1 MIALS
6 RLEVKLRLDYRTRVQ
21 RLYSMFPAGAPGAA
35 LLLLRV
41 TAAIVFALLV
51 WNSEAVGPA
60 RFRFS
65 VCVLAAALIC
75 LGLFTPICSVIFGL
89 IEGITMSAEWRTQSK
104 LVVLWLPVSL
114 CIALLGPG
122 AFSLD
127 ARLFGRKRIRP
138 SAED

>member
-1 MIALS
+1 
-6 RLEVKLRLDYRTRVQ
+6 
-21 RLYSMFPAGAPGAA
+21 MFSAGAPGAA

-41 TAAIVFALLV
+41 TAAIVFALLI
-51 WNSEAVGPA
+51 WNYQALGPA
-60 RFRFS
+60 RFRLS
-65 VCVLAAALIC
+65 ICVVPSALMC
-75 LGLFTPICSVIFGL
+75 LGLFTPICSVVIGL
-89 IEGITMSAEWRTQSK
+89 VEAIAMSAEWRTQSM

-114 CIALLGPG
+114 GIALLGPG

>member
-1 MIALS
+1 
-6 RLEVKLRLDYRTRVQ
+6 
-21 RLYSMFPAGAPGAA
+21 MFPAGAPGAA

-65 VCVLAAALIC
+65 VCVIPSALMC
-75 LGLFTPICSVIFGL
+75 LGLFTPICSVVIGL
-89 IEGITMSAEWRTQSK
+89 VEAIAMSAEWRTQSK